1 MYSLFIASEHLL
13 KIILSTHL
21 LACAGK
27 VEIVKIVAMAIKNL
41 YRIIDENQSL
51 TIIKSYVFLVDQ
63 GVSIATFMEF

>member
-51 TIIKSYVFLVDQ
+51 TIIKS
-63 GVSIATFMEF
+63 